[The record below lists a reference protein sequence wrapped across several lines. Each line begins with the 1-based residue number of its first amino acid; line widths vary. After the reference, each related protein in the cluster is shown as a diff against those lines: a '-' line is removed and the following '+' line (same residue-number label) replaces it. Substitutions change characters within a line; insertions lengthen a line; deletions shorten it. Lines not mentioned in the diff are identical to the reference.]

1 MRRLELASP
10 RVQRLIRVG
19 AELRRDAASADGRR
33 QIRKDLWSGT
43 LGYFRTSLDKLWQTS
58 RSNHTIINA
67 IAPPEEDILGSTLQ
81 DEQVIHIFFST
92 FLVELWMTFMI
103 SDENEG
109 DFNLLATMYVGLL
122 CSLIGGAC
130 AKLQAS
136 TFTLGNKKR
145 RYQTWLD
152 RLPGK
157 VQKWRKLRRKRL
169 RQATKRRT
177 MASSTSVSR
186 TSETHQRKTTTDP
199 NKTRLNRSPPPSPP
213 AADRQVKHHQEAANT
228 ANDPQPPDK
237 RAQWKQAGLVK
248 HLKVFQKP
256 KLTDQEKAQAEARAE
271 LKAKEAERQKRMTL
285 IPFSRRYAIFRWTCG
300 WFVNIMFYI
309 ILCAMDF
316 IYGVQTGSVQFGQV
330 MIAWGAALI
339 FTYLVVEPAEILGIV
354 FLPFIAENEYV
365 VYCQDKAKYYG
376 LY

>member
-1 MRRLELASP
+1 
-10 RVQRLIRVG
+10 
-19 AELRRDAASADGRR
+19 
-33 QIRKDLWSGT
+33 
-43 LGYFRTSLDKLWQTS
+43 
-58 RSNHTIINA
+58 
-67 IAPPEEDILGSTLQ
+67 
-81 DEQVIHIFFST
+81 
-92 FLVELWMTFMI
+92 MTFMI

-199 NKTRLNRSPPPSPP
+199 NKMRLNRSPPPSPP
-213 AADRQVKHHQEAANT
+213 ATDRQVKHHQEAANT
-228 ANDPQPPDK
+228 ANDPQPPNK

-256 KLTDQEKAQAEARAE
+256 KLTDQEKAQAEAKAE

-300 WFVNIMFYI
+300 WFVNIMRES
-309 ILCAMDF
+309 
-316 IYGVQTGSVQFGQV
+316 GVLFSSGRKLF
-330 MIAWGAALI
+330 
-339 FTYLVVEPAEILGIV
+339 F
-354 FLPFIAENEYV
+354 N
-365 VYCQDKAKYYG
+365 
-376 LY
+376 